1 MYGCGLNHLAANIL
15 RLCQDSYSYTADVK
29 FETCL
34 MLCFI
39 QEQRF
44 KGRQNSGREIGLL
57 QGIQDHQ
64 TSSLIDNFF
73 DNTVYF

>member
-1 MYGCGLNHLAANIL
+1 
-15 RLCQDSYSYTADVK
+15 
-29 FETCL
+29 